1 MGGVLKR
8 RLSPLLR
15 KIEAREERG
24 VKASVVGGWRREE
37 EETKLVISF

>member
-24 VKASVVGGWRREE
+24 VKASVGGE

>member
-24 VKASVVGGWRREE
+24 VKASVGGKRKPNLSSRFERE
-37 EETKLVISF
+37 T

>member
-15 KIEAREERG
+15 KIEARKERG
-24 VKASVVGGWRREE
+24 VKASVVGGGGFERE
-37 EETKLVISF
+37 T